1 MRRRCGQVW
10 CGELRKRLLAN
21 IYGGKT
27 SRRATFDLRPM
38 VFILPRRHRKQDDN
52 YGLVSPSC
60 TTPITHIYF
69 YFLPRVPSEVFPFPD
84 TVEDCLKPQT
94 RLVVNSSTKAFRSIQ
109 TRTCIPHSPLVSSNL
124 FYTVLLLIT
133 QKQARTAFSLN
144 SCGIDETYP
153 RDPWTRLLVLYIVH
167 VVYTTL

>member
-1 MRRRCGQVW
+1 M
-10 CGELRKRLLAN
+10 ENFAN
-21 IYGGKT
+21 VYLQTSTGWET

-133 QKQARTAFSLN
+133 QKQARTAFSK
-144 SCGIDETYP
+144 
-153 RDPWTRLLVLYIVH
+153 LLWH
-167 VVYTTL
+167 R